1 MAYIEHV
8 RTFVGFD
15 RVAVFPDVL
24 GGKAHVRG
32 TRISLARALEVLA
45 QYPDREQLRTDY
57 PGLDDEALRQ
67 VLAFAAA
74 SVDGRIIALDRT
86 AA

>member
-1 MAYIEHV
+1 M

-15 RVAVFPDVL
+15 RIAVDPETL
-24 GGKAHVRG
+24 TGRPHVRG

-45 QYPDREQLRTDY
+45 QYPDRESLRADY
-57 PGLDDEALRQ
+57 PGLEDEAIRQ

-74 SVDGRIIALDRT
+74 SVDGRVISLDRT

>member
-1 MAYIEHV
+1 M

-15 RVAVFPDVL
+15 RIAVDPAIL
-24 GGKAHVRG
+24 GGKPHVRG
-32 TRISLARALEVLA
+32 TRIGLGRALEVLA
-45 QYPDREQLRTDY
+45 QYPDRDALRADY
-57 PGLDDEALRQ
+57 PGLDDESLRQ

-74 SVDGRIIALDRT
+74 SVDGRVIALDRS

>member
-1 MAYIEHV
+1 M
-8 RTFVGFD
+8 RTYGGFD
-15 RVAVFPDVL
+15 RIAVDPDIL

-45 QYPDREQLRTDY
+45 QYPDRAALREDY
-57 PGLDDEALRQ
+57 PGLDDESIRQ

-74 SVDGRIIALDRT
+74 ALDGRVITFDRT